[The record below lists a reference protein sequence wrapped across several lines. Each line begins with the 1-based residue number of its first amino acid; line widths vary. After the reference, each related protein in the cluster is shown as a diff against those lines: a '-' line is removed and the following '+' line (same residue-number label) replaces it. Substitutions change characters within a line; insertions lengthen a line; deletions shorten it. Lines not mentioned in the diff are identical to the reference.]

1 MPTRRTTKKTAP
13 KSPFSYAVSIAQK
26 DRQPQKTTGTLDH
39 FPCSCAFLSSISP
52 RTTSPYF
59 WIILARNS
67 AHFSMFSLAYFSVSL
82 PVSISSIFPIAK
94 NHLLLF
100 QGVLVPDFLTF
111 RTKKI
116 NPLPS
121 TDFSANSNRFPPMH
135 LFTLSSVQYHRSY
148 GFPRTLFVSG
158 AFSILFSASSL
169 VANSL

>member
-13 KSPFSYAVSIAQK
+13 KSTFSYAVSIAQK

-67 AHFSMFSLAYFSVSL
+67 AHFSMFSLACFSVSL

-116 NPLPS
+116 KP
-121 TDFSANSNRFPPMH
+121 AAIHRFLCKQQQAFPDILYS
-135 LFTLSSVQYHRSY
+135 LFMESISLLKESSKC
-148 GFPRTLFVSG
+148 
-158 AFSILFSASSL
+158 
-169 VANSL
+169 